1 MKRKGFSLYACAF
14 AAGLAALPGFA
25 TPARASYASEVKFQE
40 SLQALEKGDYES
52 AMLGFM
58 DAVVEDPKNDLAR
71 NYLKESGRRILEIEA
86 WTVHL
91 RRKELLRGAETTKKQ
106 LASLKGSEAAKL
118 REWDGAFQRA
128 KSLAGNVDS
137 LQEAVSAYEEFI
149 RKTPVY
155 AELQDAFLEKE
166 EIIRGT
172 FYETIK
178 ENYSEMIMVRTDVDD
193 TTLAKVFLSREVL
206 KGISYKYIDKSLT
219 ESVLAKALQ
228 IKNLRR
234 SVFALFNYETH
245 ALNLY
250 SGGKFE
256 QANALFKKVL
266 ACGANEEAVFYSGL
280 ASERTGAVFSSPDQE
295 GENQY
300 SDDLCPKPD
309 IAAVESSSLA
319 AVPAQR
325 ENDSQPVPGA
335 EAAVAVSTT
344 PAEAAVSTGGE
355 AAVTLRPAPA
365 EVAVSIDAIAGDLDS
380 EMPPSGTAAT
390 TETAVLTAA
399 DSEIGVTTASVP
411 EPAPSESSVGKQA
424 SVEDAAP
431 ASEPRQSEAAQ
442 AGAVKAADKLYEL
455 GVRAFSMGDY
465 KAAVKNWSE
474 CLRINPGHTK
484 AKLGIERLRSIGGRL

>member
-25 TPARASYASEVKFQE
+25 APARASYASEVKFQE
-40 SLQALEKGDYES
+40 SLRALEKGDYEN

-91 RRKELLRGAETTKKQ
+91 QRKELLRGAETIRNQ
-106 LASLKGSEAAKL
+106 LVFLDGSEAEKL
-118 REWDGAFQRA
+118 REWDSAFQRA

-137 LQEAVSAYEEFI
+137 LQEAVSAYEEFV

-155 AELQDAFLEKE
+155 AELQDAFFEKE
-166 EIIRGT
+166 EIIRGA

-178 ENYSEMIMVRTDVDD
+178 ENYPEMVMVRTDIDD

-206 KGISYKYIDKSLT
+206 KGIFYKYISRSQT

-245 ALNLY
+245 ALDLY

-256 QANALFKKVL
+256 QAAALFKKVL
-266 ACGANEEAVFYSGL
+266 ACGVNEEAVFYSGL
-280 ASERTGAVFSSPDQE
+280 ASERTDTVFSSPDQE

-309 IAAVESSSLA
+309 MTAVESSSLA
-319 AVPAQR
+319 AVPAQ
-325 ENDSQPVPGA
+325 PVPGA
-335 EAAVAVSTT
+335 EAAVALSTIPAEAAVSTGAETAVALSAT
-344 PAEAAVSTGGE
+344 PAEAAVSTG
-355 AAVTLRPAPA
+355 
-365 EVAVSIDAIAGDLDS
+365 AIAGDLDS
-380 EMPPSGTAAT
+380 EMPAGGTAAI
-390 TETAVLTAA
+390 TETAAPIAA
-399 DSEIGVTTASVP
+399 DSETGVTTASVP
-411 EPAPSESSVGKQA
+411 EPAPSESSVGKQT
-424 SVEDAAP
+424 SGEDASP

-442 AGAVKAADKLYEL
+442 AGAVKTADKLYEL

-474 CLRINPGHTK
+474 CLRLNPGHTK
-484 AKLGIERLRSIGGRL
+484 AKLGIERLRSVGGRL